1 MHKLPDNLL
10 YQLHQS
16 IGLNPASI
24 NTQALCN
31 AVNQRMH
38 QLKLDDMAA
47 YVRQLHQNEEEL
59 QLLIEAVVVP
69 ETSFFRHPAAFMAL
83 RRLIAETP
91 EKDFWRIL
99 CLPCSTGEEPY
110 SVAMCLLQAG
120 LKPQQFSI
128 DAVDIS
134 RAALAQAE
142 RGVYPAYSF
151 RSEMAHQYMHFF
163 KKTAQGYHLSTEV
176 RQCVRFH
183 HGNILDRKSL
193 LKLGQYP
200 VVFCR
205 NLLIYLHAE
214 ARTKA
219 AKNISRLLE
228 ADGTLFAGNAEN
240 AQVWQGMF
248 RSRRIPLAFALCHPA
263 RQKDTQTMSARQIRQ
278 QMAQQQPQ
286 QQPGKQQEQTDAP
299 VVRATNTVTSSSSLD
314 HIRLA
319 ANQGQLDRVH
329 QLCQQRMRS
338 FPRCAKSYFYE
349 ALAYE
354 AEGQRMAAIRSF
366 RQAIYLQPDYTK
378 ALQHLALLLE
388 VEGQRQAAERVRQRL
403 QHLKDEQHAS

>member
-1 MHKLPDNLL
+1 MHKLPDTLL
-10 YQLHQS
+10 YQLHQAM
-16 IGLNPASI
+16 GLNPASI
-24 NTQALCN
+24 NAQALRN
-31 AVNQRMH
+31 AVDQRMQRLRLH
-38 QLKLDDMAA
+38 DVAA
-47 YVRQLHQNEEEL
+47 YVRQLRQDEEEL

-83 RRLIAETP
+83 RRVIAETTGRR
-91 EKDFWRIL
+91 FWRVL

-120 LKPQQFSI
+120 LKPDQFSV
-128 DAVDIS
+128 DAIDIS
-134 RAALAQAE
+134 REALARARQ
-142 RGVYPAYSF
+142 GLYPEYSF

-163 KKTAQGYHLSTEV
+163 RKTDQGYQLSTEV

-183 HGNILDRKSL
+183 HGNILNQQEL
-193 LKLGQYP
+193 LKFGQYP
-200 VVFCR
+200 VIFCR

-214 ARTKA
+214 ARKKA
-219 AKNISRLLE
+219 ATNISRLLE
-228 ADGTLFAGNAEN
+228 ADGILFAGNAEN
-240 AQVWQGMF
+240 TQVWQGMF

-286 QQPGKQQEQTDAP
+286 QQPGKQQEQADAP
-299 VVRATNTVTSSSSLD
+299 VVRATDAVTSSSALD
-314 HIRLA
+314 QIRLA
-319 ANQGQLDRVH
+319 ADQGQLDRVH

-354 AEGQRMAAIRSF
+354 AEQQRSAAIRSF
-366 RQAIYLQPDYTK
+366 RQAIYLQPDYTE
-378 ALQHLALLLE
+378 ALQHLALLLDA
-388 VEGQRQAAERVRQRL
+388 EGQLQAAKRVRQRL
-403 QHLKDEQHAS
+403 QRLKDEQHAS